1 MEYSGRATDASP
13 LMKTLAAHHYGWPF
27 ARSEEMLARHIFRA
41 ISIYYQTTQF
51 IFRCSKTTVN
61 PSDTVVPPVLQHY
74 PPLDNFSRNS
84 AYLLLHD

>member
-13 LMKTLAAHHYGWPF
+13 LMKTLTAHHYGWPF

-61 PSDTVVPPVLQHY
+61 PSDSTTRTSTLSPFGQLQ
-74 PPLDNFSRNS
+74 PKFCLSTS
-84 AYLLLHD
+84 A